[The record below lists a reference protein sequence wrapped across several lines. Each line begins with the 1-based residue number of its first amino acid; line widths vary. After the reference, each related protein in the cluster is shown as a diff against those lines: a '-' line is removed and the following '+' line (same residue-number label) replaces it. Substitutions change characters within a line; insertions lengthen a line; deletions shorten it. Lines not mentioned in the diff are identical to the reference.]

1 MLTKFYKYKTVSEF
15 LFRNFQAA
23 VAKSDADFRQE
34 ECMSL
39 YNIDD
44 SKSVDQNIYILFM
57 TYVHLKFRG
66 YEHSSKQEFCC
77 N

>member
-1 MLTKFYKYKTVSEF
+1 MLTKFFKYKTVSEF
-15 LFRNFQAA
+15 LFGNFQAA

-44 SKSVDQNIYILFM
+44 SKSVDQNIYI
-57 TYVHLKFRG
+57 Y
-66 YEHSSKQEFCC
+66 
-77 N
+77 